1 MGEQHGFNRSGVIQL
16 ESITKN
22 IQPITRH
29 AGPNRRRAMAMMNMQ
44 GDVMSL
50 KRSRPR
56 QGEMIPIEVGQ
67 ENVIDVGQGEAE
79 RCETL
84 SGLTHG
90 QAAVD
95 QRKVTTSAI
104 LHLEKGAVA
113 RRSAAQYAQ

>member
-16 ESITKN
+16 ESIIKN
-22 IQPITRH
+22 IQPITWH
-29 AGPNRRRAMAMMNMQ
+29 AGPNRRGAMAMMNMQ

-67 ENVIDVGQGEAE
+67 EDVIDVGQGEA
-79 RCETL
+79 L

-95 QRKVTTSAI
+95 QRKVTTSAS

-113 RRSAAQYAQ
+113 CRSAAQYAQ